1 MLLESCSSL
10 DDRLRY
16 LRYMLYCWGHV
27 AKVGKYLR
35 YEYFRWGLGHGTYMA
50 RVRNKRLAVGN

>member
-1 MLLESCSSL
+1 
-10 DDRLRY
+10 
-16 LRYMLYCWGHV
+16 MLYCWGHV